1 MIRVWILLAAL
12 ASTSLAQAA
21 STVAILRAADPPELL
36 RKAQLL
42 LAAELR
48 ASGFDVAET
57 PLGASGDL
65 RGALETAA
73 PDRHPIASITL
84 VSAGVTR
91 VDVWIADRVTGK
103 MLVRALL
110 ADSPNIDIAA
120 SDLALRAVE
129 LLRGSLLELRFEPA
143 RAAPAVDRPPADVA
157 RFVDAA
163 EPLGGHPFRSYAL
176 QGLGVGV
183 AAAVM
188 KNLGGLEPTWAP
200 TARLSYGRGS
210 GFALRVAFAGPSA
223 AHEFLA
229 DGGTARLRQMLF
241 TAEALWFFRPE
252 DVVQPFAKTGLGLAR
267 LQVDGK
273 GISDLFPSRSPRA
286 LVPFAQVGGGLAL
299 RLGRSVSVMIET
311 EVLLPKESYRI
322 TVADQFVGRVGPSFV
337 TSVGA
342 ASAF

>member
-1 MIRVWILLAAL
+1 M
-12 ASTSLAQAA
+12 
-21 STVAILRAADPPELL
+21 
-36 RKAQLL
+36 
-42 LAAELR
+42 
-48 ASGFDVAET
+48 
-57 PLGASGDL
+57 
-65 RGALETAA
+65 
-73 PDRHPIASITL
+73 PDRSPIASITL
-84 VSAGVTR
+84 VSAAGAR

-103 MLVRALL
+103 LLVRALR

-129 LLRGSLLELRFEPA
+129 LLRGSLLELRFETT
-143 RAAPAVDRPPADVA
+143 RVAPPVDRPPADVS

-163 EPLGGHPFRSYAL
+163 EPLGGRPFRSYAL

-183 AAAVM
+183 AATVL
-188 KNLGGLEPTWAP
+188 KNFGGLDPTWAP

-210 GFALRVAFAGPSA
+210 GFALRAGFSGPSA

-241 TAEALWFFRPE
+241 SLEALWFFRPE
-252 DVVQPFAKTGLGLAR
+252 AVVQPFAKTGVGLHR

-299 RLGRSVSVMIET
+299 RLGRSVSVMIEA
-311 EVLLPKESYRI
+311 EMLLPRRSYKL
-322 TVADQFVGRVGPSFV
+322 TVAEQLVGRVGPSLL
-337 TSVGA
+337 TSIGA